1 MMKTKRFRLRQ
12 EFWLD
17 LHKPDEAELADTIGD
32 LKARRTFVT
41 TVRDG
46 IRLIC
51 DLRAGRLDVLFELF
65 PWVRAEFLEYM
76 ASLQLQPQ
84 RQDSE
89 LRQRL
94 ERMEKLLLEQGN
106 VPISSTASGPKPL
119 AAPQPV
125 SPETDSADDDLLV
138 VKKAQSDGS
147 SARNFLEAAFNLIQ

>member
-1 MMKTKRFRLRQ
+1 MKRKNFRLRFT
-12 EFWLD
+12 FWLD
-17 LHKPDEAELADTIGD
+17 MTKPDEENIAETID
-32 LKARRTFVT
+32 HLKAERSFVR

-89 LRQRL
+89 LRQRP

-119 AAPQPV
+119 AVPQPV
-125 SPETDSADDDLLV
+125 SPETDSTEDDLLV

>member
-1 MMKTKRFRLRQ
+1 MKRKNFRLRFT
-12 EFWLD
+12 FWLD
-17 LHKPDEAELADTIGD
+17 MTKPDEENIAETID
-32 LKARRTFVT
+32 HLKAERSFVR

-94 ERMEKLLLEQGN
+94 ERMERLLLEQGN